1 VGVIDVTEE
10 CTLDFPLIWL
20 EMMAEQ
26 SSIRMTGV
34 PRMQDMLTG
43 ARWRVLEG
51 LRSLLD
57 VVVVINAPN
66 TEGFDQI
73 RSRGAP
79 IRNSDFVSNTP
90 LGCKIS
96 EYRDQ
101 FKQGACQSAQSSA
114 LRKSSPKVQ
123 YMEGQAPV
131 ASISLGIDQK
141 LKVPNYPEFCSE
153 CSGAKELDFP
163 GPIFARVGFILSRTN
178 SIRGAASLQN
188 TILDDD
194 IPSFGSGLYDLYPR
208 FGAQKSMYR
217 EEYGFWSSDSQDE
230 PVGNLIKGPSKS
242 YKNHSATSGKQ
253 YIGVLIRGS
262 KLGLDGTKEAPNEAH
277 SEQAGPMNSENDEE
291 SIDNSIRGIHV
302 GQLGHPERSVQE
314 DNAYMAAAD
323 SGHNRQILARM
334 ERIALVEGLLG
345 NRLV

>member
-1 VGVIDVTEE
+1 MGVIDVAEE
-10 CTLDFPLIWL
+10 CTLEFPLIWL
-20 EMMAEQ
+20 DMMAEQ
-26 SSIRMTGV
+26 SSIRMVGV

-141 LKVPNYPEFCSE
+141 LKVPIYLEICSE
-153 CSGAKELDFP
+153 RSGAKELDFP
-163 GPIFARVGFILSRTN
+163 GPIFARVGFILSRPKL
-178 SIRGAASLQN
+178 IRGAASSQN

-194 IPSFGSGLYDLYPR
+194 FPSFGSDLHDLDPP

-217 EEYGFWSSDSQDE
+217 EEYSLSNSDNQGE
-230 PVGNLIKGPSKS
+230 PVGNLIGGVNGRR
-242 YKNHSATSGKQ
+242 KNHSALS
-253 YIGVLIRGS
+253 R
-262 KLGLDGTKEAPNEAH
+262 E
-277 SEQAGPMNSENDEE
+277 
-291 SIDNSIRGIHV
+291 
-302 GQLGHPERSVQE
+302 
-314 DNAYMAAAD
+314 
-323 SGHNRQILARM
+323 
-334 ERIALVEGLLG
+334 
-345 NRLV
+345 

>member
-1 VGVIDVTEE
+1 MGVIDVAEE
-10 CTLDFPLIWL
+10 CTLEFPLIWL
-20 EMMAEQ
+20 DMMAEQ
-26 SSIRMTGV
+26 SSIRMVGV

-79 IRNSDFVSNTP
+79 IRNSDFASNTP

-141 LKVPNYPEFCSE
+141 LKVSNYPEFCSE

-163 GPIFARVGFILSRTN
+163 GPIFARVGFILSRPN

-188 TILDDD
+188 ATLDDD
-194 IPSFGSGLYDLYPR
+194 FPSFGSDLHD
-208 FGAQKSMYR
+208 
-217 EEYGFWSSDSQDE
+217 SD
-230 PVGNLIKGPSKS
+230 PI
-242 YKNHSATSGKQ
+242 SG
-253 YIGVLIRGS
+253 V
-262 KLGLDGTKEAPNEAH
+262 
-277 SEQAGPMNSENDEE
+277 
-291 SIDNSIRGIHV
+291 
-302 GQLGHPERSVQE
+302 
-314 DNAYMAAAD
+314 
-323 SGHNRQILARM
+323 
-334 ERIALVEGLLG
+334 
-345 NRLV
+345 

>member
-1 VGVIDVTEE
+1 VCANESQVGVIDVAEE
-10 CTLDFPLIWL
+10 CTLEFPLIWL
-20 EMMAEQ
+20 DMMAEQ

-230 PVGNLIKGPSKS
+230 PVGNLIKGPNGSH
-242 YKNHSATSGKQ
+242 KNHSALSG
-253 YIGVLIRGS
+253 
-262 KLGLDGTKEAPNEAH
+262 E
-277 SEQAGPMNSENDEE
+277 
-291 SIDNSIRGIHV
+291 
-302 GQLGHPERSVQE
+302 
-314 DNAYMAAAD
+314 
-323 SGHNRQILARM
+323 
-334 ERIALVEGLLG
+334 
-345 NRLV
+345 